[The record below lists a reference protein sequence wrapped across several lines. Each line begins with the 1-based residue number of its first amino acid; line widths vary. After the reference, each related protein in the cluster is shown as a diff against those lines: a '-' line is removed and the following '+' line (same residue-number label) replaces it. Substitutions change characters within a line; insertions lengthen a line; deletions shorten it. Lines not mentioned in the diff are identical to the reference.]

1 MFKNMSFGKML
12 GLFAGFLVL
21 MIVVAVVIVKMNQKG
36 ANTPGKQVVT
46 KTYKQRDQQAGA
58 TAPTAS
64 EPVAAQSGAAGT
76 GEQQATFQPVPQNG
90 AAVTGQAVA
99 GQGVAMAQ
107 GVGSAATAAAGNQMM
122 GLPAPQQGA
131 VTNVPVDLGQRLT
144 NIDNSLTNL
153 DARVTALEGKRAGT
167 STTARKPSTHRTTQ
181 AAAKKPAPVED
192 KEKSLSDMPGYKSM
206 AVVSNRAWVA
216 APDGNEDSVTKG
228 ELLPRA
234 RVRSMNVETGVVV
247 TTTDQRI
254 DPR

>member
-21 MIVVAVVIVKMNQKG
+21 MIVVAVVIVKMNQKS

-58 TAPTAS
+58 AAPAAS
-64 EPVAAQSGAAGT
+64 EPVALQPGAAGT
-76 GEQQATFQPVPQNG
+76 GEQQAAFQPVPQNG

-99 GQGVAMAQ
+99 GQGVAVAQ

-122 GLPAPQQGA
+122 GLPAPQQAAA

-144 NIDNSLTNL
+144 NIDNSLSSL

-167 STTARKPSTHRTTQ
+167 SSTARKPSTHRTTQ
-181 AAAKKPAPVED
+181 AAAKKPAED

-228 ELLPRA
+228 ELVPRA

>member
-64 EPVAAQSGAAGT
+64 EPVAAQPGM
-76 GEQQATFQPVPQNG
+76 GEQQATFQPTPQTG
-90 AAVTGQAVA
+90 AAVTSQAVA

-144 NIDNSLTNL
+144 NIDNSLSNL

-167 STTARKPSTHRTTQ
+167 STTARKPTTHRTTQ
-181 AAAKKPAPVED
+181 AAAKKPAED

-234 RVRSMNVETGVVV
+234 RVRSMNVETGIVV

>member
-1 MFKNMSFGKML
+1 MKNMSFGKML

-21 MIVVAVVIVKMNQKG
+21 MIVVAVVIVKMNQKS

-58 TAPTAS
+58 AAPAAS
-64 EPVAAQSGAAGT
+64 EPVALQPGAAGT
-76 GEQQATFQPVPQNG
+76 GEQQAAFQPVPQNG

-107 GVGSAATAAAGNQMM
+107 GVGTAATAAAGNQMM
-122 GLPAPQQGA
+122 GLPTPQQGA

-144 NIDNSLTNL
+144 NIDNSLSSL

-167 STTARKPSTHRTTQ
+167 SSTARKASTHRTTQ
-181 AAAKKPAPVED
+181 AAAKKPAED

-228 ELLPRA
+228 ELVPRA

>member
-21 MIVVAVVIVKMNQKG
+21 MIVAAVIIVKMNQKG
-36 ANTPGKQVVT
+36 ANAPGKQVTT

-64 EPVAAQSGAAGT
+64 EPVAAQPGAAGT
-76 GEQQATFQPVPQNG
+76 GEQQATFQPTPQ
-90 AAVTGQAVA
+90 TGQAVA

-144 NIDNSLTNL
+144 NIDNSLSNL

-167 STTARKPSTHRTTQ
+167 SATARKPTTHRTTQ
-181 AAAKKPAPVED
+181 AAAKKPAED

-234 RVRSMNVETGVVV
+234 RVRSMNVETGIVV

>member
-64 EPVAAQSGAAGT
+64 EPVALQPGAAGT

-122 GLPAPQQGA
+122 GLPTPQQGA
-131 VTNVPVDLGQRLT
+131 VTNVPVDPGQRLT

-167 STTARKPSTHRTTQ
+167 NITTRKASTHRTTQ
-181 AAAKKPAPVED
+181 AAAKKPVED

>member
-1 MFKNMSFGKML
+1 MM

-21 MIVVAVVIVKMNQKG
+21 MIVVAVVIVKMNQKS

-58 TAPTAS
+58 AAPAAS
-64 EPVAAQSGAAGT
+64 EPVALQPGAAGT
-76 GEQQATFQPVPQNG
+76 GEQQAAFQPVPQNG
-90 AAVTGQAVA
+90 AAVA
-99 GQGVAMAQ
+99 GQGVAVAQ

-122 GLPAPQQGA
+122 GLPAPQQAAA

-144 NIDNSLTNL
+144 NIDNSLSSL

-167 STTARKPSTHRTTQ
+167 SSTARKTSTPRTTQ
-181 AAAKKPAPVED
+181 AAAKKPAED

>member
-1 MFKNMSFGKML
+1 MFKNMSFGKMM

-21 MIVVAVVIVKMNQKG
+21 MIVVAVVIVKMNQKS

-58 TAPTAS
+58 AAPAAS
-64 EPVAAQSGAAGT
+64 EPVALQPGAAGT
-76 GEQQATFQPVPQNG
+76 GEQQAAFQPVPQNG
-90 AAVTGQAVA
+90 AAVA
-99 GQGVAMAQ
+99 GQGVAVAQ

-122 GLPAPQQGA
+122 GLPAPQQAAA

-144 NIDNSLTNL
+144 NIDNSLSSL

-167 STTARKPSTHRTTQ
+167 SSTARKTSTPRTTQ
-181 AAAKKPAPVED
+181 AAAKKPAED